1 MANPN
6 ISING
11 NVNPRNWG
19 YNSITDL
26 HQEAV
31 DISLAIE
38 AQTSLTRKSKPEN
51 MLVNIVE
58 FPNQRGNLSIWFHVN
73 WIGSHQTPRIFMSEY
88 MGSTNVNSYC
98 GFRRLRTK
106 YRNNELHKIV
116 R

>member
-1 MANPN
+1 MANPI
-6 ISING
+6 ISIND
-11 NVNPRNWG
+11 NVDPKRWG
-19 YNSITDL
+19 YTSRHDL

-31 DISLAIE
+31 DMSLAIE
-38 AQTSLTRKSKPEN
+38 NSTSLTRKSKPEN

-73 WIGSHQTPRIFMSEY
+73 WIGSHQTPRIFMSGQ
-88 MGSTNVNSYC
+88 GSNINSYC

>member
-1 MANPN
+1 MANPI
-6 ISING
+6 ISIND
-11 NVNPRNWG
+11 NVDPTRWG
-19 YNSITDL
+19 YISRNEL
-26 HQEAV
+26 HQEAI

-38 AQTSLTRKSKPEN
+38 QATSLTRKSKPEN

-73 WIGSHQTPRIFMSEY
+73 WIGSHQTPRIFMSKY
-88 MGSTNVNSYC
+88 RGGFNVNSYC